1 MTIDRNVVIEVDRE
15 NFFLIKT
22 AVEKY
27 LRMWTGGDAEEQ
39 LRLQYLQKE
48 MLRTALEIQFEDD

>member
-15 NFFLIKT
+15 NFFLIKV

>member
-1 MTIDRNVVIEVDRE
+1 MTIDRNVIIEVDKE

-27 LRMWTGGDAEEQ
+27 LRMWTGGNQEEQ
-39 LRLQYLQKE
+39 VRLHYLQKE
-48 MLRTALEIQFEDD
+48 MLRTALELQFDDD

>member
-1 MTIDRNVVIEVDRE
+1 MTIDRNVIIEVDKE
-15 NFFLIKT
+15 NFFLIKV